1 MVRWAGIAVLS
12 LLVSACAPKPEPRP
26 VAATPAPAPAPAPA
40 AAEAPVS
47 PPPDLTNRE
56 LMDALAREGVGKIV
70 TGESDRPQQE
80 RGESLETEIRETPRG
95 VVVTFRYILFAFD
108 SAQLS
113 PVARREVE
121 RFALVLNH
129 SRVLRRSV
137 TVEGHADS
145 IGSDAY
151 NTELS
156 RRRATAVAEELMA
169 HGVRRDRVAV
179 EAYGERRPVA
189 PNTHTDGTDNPAGR
203 ARNRRVEAVIQN

>member
-12 LLVSACAPKPEPRP
+12 LLVCACTAKPEPRP
-26 VAATPAPAPAPAPA
+26 AATPPPPTPAPAAV
-40 AAEAPVS
+40 AEAPVG

-70 TGESDRPQQE
+70 TGESERLQQE

-95 VVVTFRYILFAFD
+95 VVVTFRHILFAFD
-108 SAQLS
+108 SAQLR
-113 PVARREVE
+113 PEARREVE

-129 SRVLRRSV
+129 ARVVRR
-137 TVEGHADS
+137 TITLEGHADS

-151 NTELS
+151 NMELS
-156 RRRATAVAEELMA
+156 RRRATVVADELIA
-169 HGVRRDRVAV
+169 HGVRRDRIAV

-189 PNTHTDGTDNPAGR
+189 PNANADGTDNPAGR

>member
-1 MVRWAGIAVLS
+1 MMRWAGIAVLS
-12 LLVSACAPKPEPRP
+12 LLVTACAAKPEVRP
-26 VAATPAPAPAPAPA
+26 AAKPL
-40 AAEAPVS
+40 AAEAPVR

-56 LMDALAREGVGKIV
+56 LMDLLAREGVGKIV

-179 EAYGERRPVA
+179 EAYGERRPLA
-189 PNTHTDGTDNPAGR
+189 PNTHADGTDNPAGR
-203 ARNRRVEAVIQN
+203 TRNRRAEAVIEN

>member
-26 VAATPAPAPAPAPA
+26 VAARPTPAPA

-70 TGESDRPQQE
+70 TGESDRLQQE

-156 RRRATAVAEELMA
+156 RRRATAVAEELIT

-179 EAYGERRPVA
+179 EAYGERRPLA

>member
-1 MVRWAGIAVLS
+1 MMQWAGIAVLS
-12 LLVSACAPKPEPRP
+12 LLVSACAAEPEVRS
-26 VAATPAPAPAPAPA
+26 AATPVPPPAA

-47 PPPDLTNRE
+47 PTPDLTNRE

-70 TGESDRPQQE
+70 TAESDRLQQE
-80 RGESLETEIRETPRG
+80 RGESLQTEIRETPRG
-95 VVVTFRYILFAFD
+95 VVVTFRHILFAFD
-108 SAQLS
+108 SAQLG

-129 SRVLRRSV
+129 SRVLRRTV
-137 TVEGHADS
+137 TLEGHADA

-169 HGVRRDRVAV
+169 HGVRRGRVAV
-179 EAYGERRPVA
+179 EAYGEQRPVA
-189 PNTHTDGTDNPAGR
+189 PNTNADGTDNPAGR

>member
-26 VAATPAPAPAPAPA
+26 VAAPPTPAPAPSV
-40 AAEAPVS
+40 AEVPVS

-70 TGESDRPQQE
+70 TGESDRLQQE

-108 SAQLS
+108 SAQLG

-156 RRRATAVAEELMA
+156 RRRATAVAEELIA

-189 PNTHTDGTDNPAGR
+189 PNTHSDGTDNPAGR

>member
-26 VAATPAPAPAPAPA
+26 VAAPPTPAPAPAV
-40 AAEAPVS
+40 AEAPVS

-70 TGESDRPQQE
+70 TGESDRLQQE

-156 RRRATAVAEELMA
+156 RRRATAVAEELVA

-179 EAYGERRPVA
+179 EAHGERRPVA
-189 PNTHTDGTDNPAGR
+189 PNTHSDGTDNPAGR

>member
-12 LLVSACAPKPEPRP
+12 LLVSACAAKPEPRP
-26 VAATPAPAPAPAPA
+26 AATPPPPPAA
-40 AAEAPVS
+40 AAEAPPS
-47 PPPDLTNRE
+47 PTPDLTNRE

-70 TGESDRPQQE
+70 TAESERLQQE

-95 VVVTFRYILFAFD
+95 VVVTFRHILFSFD
-108 SAQLS
+108 SAQLG

-129 SRVLRRSV
+129 ARVVRRTV
-137 TVEGHADS
+137 TLEGHADS

-156 RRRATAVAEELMA
+156 RRRATAVADELMA

-189 PNTHTDGTDNPAGR
+189 PNTNADGTDNPAGR

>member
-1 MVRWAGIAVLS
+1 MVRWASIAALS

-26 VAATPAPAPAPAPA
+26 VAAPPTPAPAPA

-70 TGESDRPQQE
+70 TGESDRLQQE

-189 PNTHTDGTDNPAGR
+189 PNTHADGTDNPAGR

>member
-1 MVRWAGIAVLS
+1 MVRWASIAALS

-26 VAATPAPAPAPAPA
+26 VAAPPTPAPAPA

-70 TGESDRPQQE
+70 TGESDRLQQE